1 MRSIRTVWVAGAVL
15 GLASLLGLAACGQS
29 PKGGDK
35 GSRATGVPTHYA
47 AAIADGLKRY
57 PSAGT
62 VGRGDAKWACPLEDS
77 IEVDGQKQ
85 SHVLYT
91 VFAQPLEGVYIVQCE
106 FYSPLPVTLS
116 FTQAK
121 DEAAYARLV
130 KGTGAFKQSGNVQ
143 TETVVTVGLR
153 ELTVVRFEYP
163 TNKSAGVVYE
173 AHYLDKATLSR
184 TSIVVADTE
193 KRSKSYAEKDAAADL
208 AALLSR

>member
-62 VGRGDAKWACPLEDS
+62 VGRGDVKWACPLEDS

-85 SHVLYT
+85 SHLWYT

-106 FYSPLPVTLS
+106 FRGVTLS

-163 TNKSAGVVYE
+163 TNKSAGVEYK

-184 TSIVVADTE
+184 TTIEVADTE